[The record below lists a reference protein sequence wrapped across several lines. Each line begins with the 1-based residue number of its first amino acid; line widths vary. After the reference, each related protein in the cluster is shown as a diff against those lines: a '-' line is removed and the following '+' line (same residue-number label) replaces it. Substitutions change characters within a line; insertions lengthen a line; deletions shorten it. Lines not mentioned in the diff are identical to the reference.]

1 MVTGEGEQRFKE
13 ELNRASAAGELR
25 VIVDFSE
32 VPYIDSS
39 VLGQLVHGFT
49 IMKKA
54 GGALKLVN
62 PSRRIMDLL
71 KLTRLIT
78 IFDVFNDRAEAI
90 ASWTSHS
97 SKGSV

>member
-1 MVTGEGEQRFKE
+1 MVTGEGEQRFKD

-25 VIVDFSE
+25 VVVDLSE

-49 IMKKA
+49 LLKKE

-62 PSRRIMDLL
+62 PSRRVMDLL

-78 IFDVFNDRAEAI
+78 IFDVFKSREEAI
-90 ASWTSHS
+90 ASWNTS
-97 SKGSV
+97 

>member
-1 MVTGEGEQRFKE
+1 MVTGDGEQQFKE
-13 ELNRASAAGELR
+13 ELNRASAGGELQ

-39 VLGQLVHGFT
+39 VLGQLVHGYT
-49 IMKKA
+49 LMKKA

-62 PSRRIMDLL
+62 PSRRVMDLL

-78 IFDVFNDRAEAI
+78 IFEVFETRDEAI
-90 ASWTSHS
+90 SSWKTS
-97 SKGSV
+97 GGD